1 MEPSPPFYLS
11 LAGSPEPART
21 SRLAFAFPV
30 VESPEDF
37 LPLEDAEEAA
47 AELVENLQ
55 VRTPDQ
61 GLRAVVCGETTLA
74 ALSVTLGSAALD
86 VPHELRD
93 AWQSAIWINGL
104 WPSSFSL
111 LSCSEAAA
119 CPGQAA
125 ECSQDS
131 ASKESVEDYIC
142 APEEV
147 QVREALALLDGQG
160 AVRPWTAQ
168 ADPRTPA
175 GVARRAS
182 KRPRESSQPPV
193 GGPSGSAAPN
203 DPPHPCP
210 FSSDRLSG
218 SAARRALPIERL
230 GSSPRG
236 RDAALA
242 SACAGGTALEK
253 ALAEAAPL
261 QEPGEGSSPG
271 QSRGAARLAADG
283 GALFQAEGTTASSFD
298 LPRTASSSDLNRAA
312 SLPRRLRTTAR
323 RRRRPWRCVS
333 APPDL
338 FAEGSGAATTQP
350 APDVL
355 PASVETE
362 PELGA
367 AAGRLLPEPSEAR
380 RRDREFETASI
391 VAPARIQ
398 RAKTPTDR
406 VPRPFRAAWSAG
418 PLVLAPSGDG
428 QARPCRLLAGL
439 TFLVTCVRDASWR
452 AAVEKESQRV
462 TTPGGRDLL
471 WKPGSPELPRPL
483 LRKVVD
489 GAQSVGM
496 GAELAARSPAAR
508 AVFER
513 ASDVLGYDVLEL
525 CTRGPAERLNSTTY
539 SQPAI
544 YTCSLAGLAA
554 MEEEPSG
561 RAALAEVDAVA
572 GLSLGEYTALTYA
585 EAWSFETGLRL
596 VAARGEAMQ
605 AASERAPTGML
616 SVVGLD
622 RAGVEKLAEEANE
635 LISDPGQ
642 HVALANLLCP
652 G

>member
-1 MEPSPPFYLS
+1 M
-11 LAGSPEPART
+11 
-21 SRLAFAFPV
+21 
-30 VESPEDF
+30 
-37 LPLEDAEEAA
+37 
-47 AELVENLQ
+47 Q
-55 VRTPDQ
+55 
-61 GLRAVVCGETTLA
+61 
-74 ALSVTLGSAALD
+74 
-86 VPHELRD
+86 LRD

-131 ASKESVEDYIC
+131 ASKESVEVRRQRARIASATSVRTPRHASPARLALQDYIC

-147 QVREALALLDGQG
+147 RVREALALLDGQG

-210 FSSDRLSG
+210 FSSERLSG
-218 SAARRALPIERL
+218 SAARRALPIERP

-261 QEPGEGSSPG
+261 QEPGEGPSPG
-271 QSRGAARLAADG
+271 QSRGAARVAADG

-406 VPRPFRAAWSAG
+406 VPRPFRAACSAG

-452 AAVEKESQRV
+452 AAVEKEVRAHGGRLLQALPSPLRGPRGRGKGGAARRGCWAAALGAPSTIVLAPRLARTLKAAFAVLAGVPIARLSWLTRCLQSQRV

-489 GAQSVGM
+489 VRGRDRQA
-496 GAELAARSPAAR
+496 AELRTLVRWAGGNFVRGPQSGADLVVVPAEMGLPTR
-508 AVFER
+508 GSSTSTV
-513 ASDVLGYDVLEL
+513 
-525 CTRGPAERLNSTTY
+525 CTRKDLVSV
-539 SQPAI
+539 
-544 YTCSLAGLAA
+544 L
-554 MEEEPSG
+554 
-561 RAALAEVDAVA
+561 LAE
-572 GLSLGEYTALTYA
+572 YA
-585 EAWSFETGLRL
+585 
-596 VAARGEAMQ
+596 
-605 AASERAPTGML
+605 
-616 SVVGLD
+616 
-622 RAGVEKLAEEANE
+622 
-635 LISDPGQ
+635 I
-642 HVALANLLCP
+642 
-652 G
+652 